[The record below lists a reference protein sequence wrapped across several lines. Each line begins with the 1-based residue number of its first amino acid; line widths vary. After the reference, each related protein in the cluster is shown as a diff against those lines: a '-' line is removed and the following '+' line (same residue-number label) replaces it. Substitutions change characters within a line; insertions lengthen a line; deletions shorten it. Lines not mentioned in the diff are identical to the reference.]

1 MTYWP
6 ISSPSVFAATKNT
19 NLERTSVSHDGTE
32 ETSQSGRVG
41 ASECETK
48 PRNETEDTNST
59 GGDEGVEEEGREQK
73 ARRASSIDQFAE
85 DDVHGDIIAIRVT
98 RSGQLFATL
107 TRSTLTIWQTKV
119 RQMLSSSQTSLIH
132 NQAYSH
138 TSFSPALATVSED
151 LWSEYRRS
159 ASS

>member
-19 NLERTSVSHDGTE
+19 TPERTSVSHDGTDGA
-32 ETSQSGRVG
+32 SQSRRDDTFACDTESNNG
-41 ASECETK
+41 
-48 PRNETEDTNST
+48 TEDTEST
-59 GGDEGVEEEGREQK
+59 EGDGGVKGEEQEQK
-73 ARRASSIDQFAE
+73 ARRASSLDQYAE

-119 RQMLSSSQTSLIH
+119 RQMLRCSQALLIH
-132 NQAYSH
+132 H
-138 TSFSPALATVSED
+138 
-151 LWSEYRRS
+151 
-159 ASS
+159 